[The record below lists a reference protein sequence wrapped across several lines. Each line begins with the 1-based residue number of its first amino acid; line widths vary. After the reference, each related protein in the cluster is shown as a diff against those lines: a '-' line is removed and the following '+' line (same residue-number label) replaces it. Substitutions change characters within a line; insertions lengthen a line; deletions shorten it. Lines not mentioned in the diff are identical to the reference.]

1 MKKFYSIQEIIELG
15 LSSLPSTHPALNR
28 RAKLESWLWKEIK
41 AKGGKNGVRKEYIL
55 PDYALAE
62 LVSKK
67 QDEYSKQL
75 EIKGENTDVA
85 NVVPT
90 VSPEL
95 LADWQR
101 DCGTARLAIVRHV
114 LDMAELLGKTKAVE
128 KFANDS
134 KNGLLTATLT
144 DTVRQANAKAGTKT
158 QNRGNAKVSRAT
170 LFNWLKLAEN
180 AGDNSLVAVLAPK
193 HRDVTMPVWGAT
205 LLKLW
210 GQPTKPSLSMVMR
223 ELVNVMG
230 GENVPTYAQA
240 SYFLRTHVGNVELER
255 GRMGARELK
264 NIQPFIRRDTSEL
277 FPTGVYTADGHT
289 FDAEVAHP
297 ISGRPF
303 RPEITAIIDVA
314 SRKLVG
320 FSIDLAE
327 SGLAVLDAI
336 RTAVCTNGVMA
347 LFYVDNGSGYKNAM
361 MSRDGSGLMDRLGST
376 LTHSLPYNSQA
387 KGIVERSHQSI
398 WIQAAKRLP
407 TYIGAD
413 MDKQARQAAFKK
425 TRKDLAMFGES
436 KLLLAWDDFMTLC
449 HDEMQRYNNR
459 PHHAHP
465 RRHNKLTGR
474 KEHLTP
480 QQVWDEKLA
489 MMVNLGKPLVQVH
502 EADMVDLF
510 RPYIER
516 KVLRGEIKMF
526 NHVYFSRE
534 LEQYHGETV
543 HVGYDIHDASQ
554 VWVRDVSGRLLAVAK
569 FEANTRAYFAQSVI
583 EQAHEKRALGQLK
596 RNDVKRNEILE
607 TMSPSRVLEHID
619 TMRLPQAQIDKAFA
633 TLNKTI
639 EAEAVEVI
647 SMPKPMMTNT
657 IDDVPDMKIMTET
670 DDERFERWLALDKRK
685 TAGETLDS
693 NDFDFWELYQDTK
706 IYRIKMAQYEKQLEQ
721 LEREEE
727 IAKRLSK

>member
-41 AKGGKNGVRKEYIL
+41 AKGGKNGVRKEYVL
-55 PDYALAE
+55 PDYAMAE
-62 LVSKK
+62 LISKK

-75 EIKGENTDVA
+75 EIKGDNTDVA

-128 KFANDS
+128 KFATDS
-134 KNGLLTATLT
+134 KNGQLTATFA
-144 DTVRQANAKAGTKT
+144 DTVRRANAKAGKD
-158 QNRGNAKVSRAT
+158 GNAKVSRAT

-230 GENVPTYAQA
+230 GENVPSYAQA

-277 FPTGVYTADGHT
+277 FPTDVYTADGHT

-387 KGIVERSHQSI
+387 KGVVERSHQSI

-407 TYIGAD
+407 TYIGVD
-413 MDKQARQAAFKK
+413 MDKEARQKVFKK
-425 TRKDLAMFGES
+425 TRKDIATFGES

-480 QQVWDEKLA
+480 QQVWDEKLT

-569 FEANTRAYFAQSVI
+569 FEANTRAYFAQPVI

-619 TMRLPQAQIDKAFA
+619 TMRLPQEQIDKAFA

-647 SMPKPMMTNT
+647 SMPKLMMTSIVN
-657 IDDVPDMKIMTET
+657 DVPDMKIMNET
-670 DDERFERWLALDKRK
+670 DDDRFERWLALDSRYK
-685 TAGETLDS
+685 AGETLDS
-693 NDFDFWELYQDTK
+693 NDFDFHELFALSKTW
-706 IYRIKMAQYEKQLEQ
+706 RIKMAQHEAHLEQ

>member
-1 MKKFYSIQEIIELG
+1 MKNQFGVGKLFELNLDDLPKSRRGIEL
-15 LSSLPSTHPALNR
+15 LVVRENWEYVEVPSR
-28 RAKLESWLWKEIK
+28 G
-41 AKGGKNGVRKEYIL
+41 KGGVRREYIL
-55 PDYALAE
+55 PDDLFTKAKAKLLKNMADSVE
-62 LVSKK
+62 LPATIEKK
-67 QDEYSKQL
+67 E
-75 EIKGENTDVA
+75 VA
-85 NVVPT
+85 IVEAVNPA
-90 VSPEL
+90 L

-101 DCGTARLAIVRHV
+101 NCGTARLAIVRHV
-114 LDMAELLGKTKAVE
+114 LDMADLLGKTKAVE
-128 KFANDS
+128 KFATDS
-134 KNGLLTATLT
+134 KNGQLTATLA
-144 DTVRQANAKAGTKT
+144 DTVRRANAKAGKD
-158 QNRGNAKVSRAT
+158 GNAKVSRAT
-170 LFNWLKLAEN
+170 LFNWLKLAEH

-264 NIQPFIRRDTSEL
+264 NIQPFIRRDASEL
-277 FPTGVYTADGHT
+277 FPTDVYTADGHT

-387 KGIVERSHQSI
+387 KGVVERSHQSI

-407 TYIGAD
+407 TYIGVD
-413 MDKQARQAAFKK
+413 MDKEAKQKVFKK
-425 TRKDLAMFGES
+425 TRKDIATFGES

-449 HDEMQRYNNR
+449 RDEVERYNNR

-480 QQVWDEKLA
+480 QQVWDEKLT

-619 TMRLPQAQIDKAFA
+619 TMRLPQEQIDKAFA

-647 SMPKPMMTNT
+647 SMPKPIMTNT

-670 DDERFERWLALDKRK
+670 DDERFERWLTLDKRK

-693 NDFDFWELYQDTK
+693 NDFDFHELFALSKTW
-706 IYRIKMAQYEKQLEQ
+706 RIKMAQHEAHLEQ

>member
-1 MKKFYSIQEIIELG
+1 MKNQFKMAEIVELNLSLLPKSRKAIEDFAKRNG
-15 LSSLPSTHPALNR
+15 WEYVEVPSR
-28 RAKLESWLWKEIK
+28 G
-41 AKGGKNGVRKEYIL
+41 KGGVRREYIL
-55 PDYALAE
+55 PDDLFTKAKAKLLKKMADSVE
-62 LVSKK
+62 LPATIEKK
-67 QDEYSKQL
+67 E
-75 EIKGENTDVA
+75 VA
-85 NVVPT
+85 IVEAVNPA
-90 VSPEL
+90 L

-114 LDMAELLGKTKAVE
+114 LDMADLLGKTKAVE

-134 KNGLLTATLT
+134 KNGQLTATLA
-144 DTVRQANAKAGTKT
+144 DTVRRANAKAGKD
-158 QNRGNAKVSRAT
+158 GNAKVSRAT

-230 GENVPTYAQA
+230 GENVPSYAQA

-264 NIQPFIRRDTSEL
+264 NIQPFIRRDASEL
-277 FPTGVYTADGHT
+277 FPTDVYTADGHT

-297 ISGRPF
+297 ISGKPF
-303 RPEITAIIDVA
+303 RPEITAIVDVA

-336 RTAVCTNGVMA
+336 RVAVVWHGVMA
-347 LFYVDNGSGYKNAM
+347 LFYVDHGSGYKNAM

-387 KGIVERSHQSI
+387 KGVVERSHQSI

-407 TYIGAD
+407 TYIGVD
-413 MDKQARQAAFKK
+413 MDKEARQKVFKK
-425 TRKDLAMFGES
+425 TRKDIATFGES

-449 HDEMQRYNNR
+449 RDEVERYNNR

-465 RRHNKLTGR
+465 RRFNKLTGR
-474 KEHLTP
+474 REHLTP

-526 NHVYFSRE
+526 NHVYFSRD

-569 FEANTRAYFAQSVI
+569 FEANTRAYFAQPVI

-596 RNDVKRNEILE
+596 RVKVRENEILE

-619 TMRLPQAQIDKAFA
+619 TMRLPQEQIDKAFA

-647 SMPKPMMTNT
+647 SMPKPMMTSAVN
-657 IDDVPDMKIMTET
+657 DVPDLKIMTET
-670 DDERFERWLALDKRK
+670 DDDRFERWLALDSRYK
-685 TAGETLDS
+685 AGESLDS
-693 NDFDFWELYQDTK
+693 NDFDFHELFALSKTW
-706 IYRIKMAQYEKQLEQ
+706 RIKMAQHEAHLEQ

>member
-1 MKKFYSIQEIIELG
+1 MKKYLTLQEILALNIPDFPNSRQALDYKAKKEDWEYIEVKGNVGKGGVSKAYRLPTEYIEVAKSIQIKQMADSVELPATIENKPVATVG
-15 LSSLPSTHPALNR
+15 AVNPA
-28 RAKLESWLWKEIK
+28 
-41 AKGGKNGVRKEYIL
+41 
-55 PDYALAE
+55 
-62 LVSKK
+62 
-67 QDEYSKQL
+67 
-75 EIKGENTDVA
+75 
-85 NVVPT
+85 
-90 VSPEL
+90 L

-134 KNGLLTATLT
+134 KDGLLTATLA
-144 DTVRQANAKAGTKT
+144 DTVRRANAKAGKD
-158 QNRGNAKVSRAT
+158 GNAKVSRAT
-170 LFNWLKLAEN
+170 LFNWLKLAEH

-230 GENVPTYAQA
+230 GENVPSYAQA

-277 FPTGVYTADGHT
+277 FPTDVYTADGHT

-387 KGIVERSHQSI
+387 KGVVERSHQSI

-407 TYIGAD
+407 TYIGVD
-413 MDKQARQAAFKK
+413 MDKEAKQKVFKK
-425 TRKDLAMFGES
+425 TRKDIATFGES

-480 QQVWDEKLA
+480 QQVWDEKLT

-569 FEANTRAYFAQSVI
+569 FEANTRAYFAQPVI
-583 EQAHEKRALGQLK
+583 EQAHEKRILGQLK

-633 TLNKTI
+633 TLQSTI
-639 EAEAVEVI
+639 EAQAIEVTAA
-647 SMPKPMMTNT
+647 STLPPRYPVPDNA
-657 IDDVPDMKIMTET
+657 IDDGTPDMKILDET
-670 DDERFERWLALDKRK
+670 DDERFERWLALDSRVQG
-685 TAGETLDS
+685 GEVLVGREY
-693 NDFDFWELYQDTK
+693 DFWELFAMSKTW
-706 IYRIKMAQYEKQLEQ
+706 RIKMAQRDKEQ
-721 LEREEE
+721 EIEEA

>member
-1 MKKFYSIQEIIELG
+1 MKNQFKMAEIVELNLSLLPKSRKAIEDFAKRNG
-15 LSSLPSTHPALNR
+15 WEYVEVPSR
-28 RAKLESWLWKEIK
+28 G
-41 AKGGKNGVRKEYIL
+41 KGGVRREYIL
-55 PDYALAE
+55 PDDLFEQAKAKLLKNMADSVE
-62 LVSKK
+62 LPATIEKK
-67 QDEYSKQL
+67 E
-75 EIKGENTDVA
+75 VA
-85 NVVPT
+85 IVEAVNPA
-90 VSPEL
+90 L

-114 LDMAELLGKTKAVE
+114 LDMADLLGKTKAVE

-134 KNGLLTATLT
+134 KNGQLTATLA
-144 DTVRQANAKAGTKT
+144 DTVRRANAKAGKD
-158 QNRGNAKVSRAT
+158 GNAKVSRAT

-277 FPTGVYTADGHT
+277 FPTDVYTADGHT

-336 RTAVCTNGVMA
+336 RVAVVWHGVMA
-347 LFYVDNGSGYKNAM
+347 LFYVDHGSGYKNAM

-387 KGIVERSHQSI
+387 KGVVERSHQSI

-413 MDKQARQAAFKK
+413 MDKEARQKVFKK
-425 TRKDLAMFGES
+425 TRKDIATFGES

-449 HDEMQRYNNR
+449 RDEVERYNNR

-474 KEHLTP
+474 REHLTP

-489 MMVNLGKPLVQVH
+489 MMINLGKPLVQVR

-526 NHVYFSRE
+526 NHVYFSRD

-569 FEANTRAYFAQSVI
+569 FEANTRAYFAQPVI
-583 EQAHEKRALGQLK
+583 EQAHEKRILGQLK
-596 RNDVKRNEILE
+596 RVKVRENEILE
-607 TMSPSRVLEHID
+607 TLSPSRVLEHID

-647 SMPKPMMTNT
+647 SMPKPMMTSAVN
-657 IDDVPDMKIMTET
+657 DVPDMKIMNET

-685 TAGETLDS
+685 MAGETLDS
-693 NDFDFWELYQDTK
+693 NDFDFHELFALSKTW
-706 IYRIKMAQYEKQLEQ
+706 RIKMAQHEAHLKQ

>member
-75 EIKGENTDVA
+75 EIKGDNTDVV
-85 NVVPT
+85 NIVPT

-114 LDMAELLGKTKAVE
+114 LDMADLLGKTKAVE
-128 KFANDS
+128 KFATDS
-134 KNGLLTATLT
+134 KNGQLTATLA
-144 DTVRQANAKAGTKT
+144 DTVRRANAKAGKD
-158 QNRGNAKVSRAT
+158 GNAKVSRAT

-230 GENVPTYAQA
+230 GENVPSYAQA
-240 SYFLRTHVGNVELER
+240 SYFLRTHMGNVELER

-277 FPTGVYTADGHT
+277 FPTDVYTADGHT

-387 KGIVERSHQSI
+387 KGVVERSHQSI

-407 TYIGAD
+407 TYIGVD
-413 MDKQARQAAFKK
+413 MDKEAKQKVFKK
-425 TRKDLAMFGES
+425 TRKDIATFGES

-489 MMVNLGKPLVQVH
+489 MMVNLGKPLVQVR

-526 NHVYFSRE
+526 NHVYFSRD

-569 FEANTRAYFAQSVI
+569 FEANTRAYFAQPVI
-583 EQAHEKRALGQLK
+583 EQAHEKRILGQLK

-647 SMPKPMMTNT
+647 SMPKPMMTSAVN
-657 IDDVPDMKIMTET
+657 DVPDMKIMNET
-670 DDERFERWLALDKRK
+670 DDDRFERWLALDSRYK
-685 TAGETLDS
+685 AGETLDS
-693 NDFDFWELYQDTK
+693 NDFDFHELFALSKTW
-706 IYRIKMAQYEKQLEQ
+706 RIKMAQHEAHLEQ

>member
-114 LDMAELLGKTKAVE
+114 LDMADLLGKTKAVE
-128 KFANDS
+128 KFATDS
-134 KNGLLTATLT
+134 KNGQLTATLA
-144 DTVRQANAKAGTKT
+144 DTVRRANAKAGKD
-158 QNRGNAKVSRAT
+158 GNAKVSRAT

-264 NIQPFIRRDTSEL
+264 NIQPFIRRDASDL
-277 FPTGVYTADGHT
+277 FPTDVYTADGHT

-387 KGIVERSHQSI
+387 KGVVERSHQSI

-407 TYIGAD
+407 TYIGVD
-413 MDKQARQAAFKK
+413 MDKEAKQKVFKK
-425 TRKDLAMFGES
+425 TRKDIATFGES

-489 MMVNLGKPLVQVH
+489 MMVNLGKPMVQVH

-526 NHVYFSRE
+526 NHVYFSRD

-569 FEANTRAYFAQSVI
+569 FEANTRAYFAQPVI

-619 TMRLPQAQIDKAFA
+619 TMRLPQEQIDKAFA

-647 SMPKPMMTNT
+647 SMPKPMMTSAVN
-657 IDDVPDMKIMTET
+657 DVPDMKIMNET
-670 DDERFERWLALDKRK
+670 DDERFERWLALDSRYK
-685 TAGETLDS
+685 AGETLDS
-693 NDFDFWELYQDTK
+693 NDFDFHELFALSKTW
-706 IYRIKMAQYEKQLEQ
+706 RIKMAQHEAHLEQ
-721 LEREEE
+721 LAREEE

>member
-1 MKKFYSIQEIIELG
+1 MKNQFGVGKLFELNLDDLPKSRRAIEL
-15 LSSLPSTHPALNR
+15 LVVRENWEYVEVPSR
-28 RAKLESWLWKEIK
+28 G
-41 AKGGKNGVRKEYIL
+41 KGGIRREYIL
-55 PDYALAE
+55 PDDLFTKAKAKLLKKMADSVE
-62 LVSKK
+62 LPATIEKK
-67 QDEYSKQL
+67 E
-75 EIKGENTDVA
+75 VA
-85 NVVPT
+85 IVEAVNPA
-90 VSPEL
+90 L

-114 LDMAELLGKTKAVE
+114 LDMADLLGKTKAVE
-128 KFANDS
+128 KFATDS
-134 KNGLLTATLT
+134 KNGQLTATLA
-144 DTVRQANAKAGTKT
+144 DTVRRANAKAGKD
-158 QNRGNAKVSRAT
+158 GNAKVSRAT
-170 LFNWLKLAEN
+170 LFNWLKLAEH

-277 FPTGVYTADGHT
+277 FPTDVYTADGHT

-407 TYIGAD
+407 TYIGVD
-413 MDKQARQAAFKK
+413 MDKEAKQKVFKK
-425 TRKDLAMFGES
+425 TRKDIATFGES

-480 QQVWDEKLA
+480 QQVWDEKLT

-526 NHVYFSRE
+526 NHVYFSRD

-569 FEANTRAYFAQSVI
+569 FEANTRAYFAQPVI
-583 EQAHEKRALGQLK
+583 EQAHEKRILGQLK
-596 RNDVKRNEILE
+596 RVKVRENEILE
-607 TMSPSRVLEHID
+607 TLSPSRVLEHID
-619 TMRLPQAQIDKAFA
+619 TMRLPQEQIDRAFA

-647 SMPKPMMTNT
+647 SMPKPMMTSAVN
-657 IDDVPDMKIMTET
+657 DVPDMKIMTET
-670 DDERFERWLALDKRK
+670 DDDRFERWLALDSRYK
-685 TAGETLDS
+685 AGETLDS
-693 NDFDFWELYQDTK
+693 NDFDFHELFALSKTW
-706 IYRIKMAQYEKQLEQ
+706 RIKMAQHEAHLEQ

>member
-75 EIKGENTDVA
+75 EIKGDNTDVA

-101 DCGTARLAIVRHV
+101 NCGTARLAIVRHV
-114 LDMAELLGKTKAVE
+114 LDMADLLGKTKAVE
-128 KFANDS
+128 KFATDS
-134 KNGLLTATLT
+134 KNGQLTATLA
-144 DTVRQANAKAGTKT
+144 DTVRRANAKAGKD
-158 QNRGNAKVSRAT
+158 GNAKVSRAT

-230 GENVPTYAQA
+230 GENVPSYAQA

-255 GRMGARELK
+255 GRMGTRELK

-277 FPTGVYTADGHT
+277 FPTDVYTADGHT

-387 KGIVERSHQSI
+387 KGVVERSHQSI

-407 TYIGAD
+407 TYIGVD
-413 MDKQARQAAFKK
+413 MDKEAKQKVFKK
-425 TRKDLAMFGES
+425 TRKDINTFGES

-449 HDEMQRYNNR
+449 HDEMERYNNR

-526 NHVYFSRE
+526 NHVYFSRD

-569 FEANTRAYFAQSVI
+569 FEANTRAYFAQPVI

-619 TMRLPQAQIDKAFA
+619 TMRLPQEQIDKAFA

-647 SMPKPMMTNT
+647 SMPKPMMTSAVN
-657 IDDVPDMKIMTET
+657 DVPDMKIMNET

-693 NDFDFWELYQDTK
+693 NDFDFHELFALSKTW
-706 IYRIKMAQYEKQLEQ
+706 RIKMAQHEAHLEQ

>member
-62 LVSKK
+62 LVSNK

-75 EIKGENTDVA
+75 EIKGDNINVA

-90 VSPEL
+90 ISPAL

-128 KFANDS
+128 KFATDS
-134 KNGLLTATLT
+134 KNGQLTATLA
-144 DTVRQANAKAGTKT
+144 DTVRRANAKAGKD
-158 QNRGNAKVSRAT
+158 GNAKVSRAT
-170 LFNWLKLAEN
+170 LFNWLKLAEH

-230 GENVPTYAQA
+230 GENVPSYAQA

-277 FPTGVYTADGHT
+277 FPTDVYTADGHT

-336 RTAVCTNGVMA
+336 RVAVVWNGVMA
-347 LFYVDNGSGYKNAM
+347 MFYVDHGSGYKNAM

-413 MDKQARQAAFKK
+413 MDKEARQKVFKK
-425 TRKDLAMFGES
+425 TRKDIATFGES

-449 HDEMQRYNNR
+449 RDEVERYNNR

-474 KEHLTP
+474 RDHLTP

-543 HVGYDIHDASQ
+543 HVGYDIHDPEQ

-569 FEANTRAYFAQSVI
+569 FEANTRAYFAQPVI
-583 EQAHEKRALGQLK
+583 EQAHEKRILGQLK
-596 RNDVKRNEILE
+596 RVKVRENEILE
-607 TMSPSRVLEHID
+607 TLSPSRVLEHID

-647 SMPKPMMTNT
+647 SIPKPKPIMTNT

-670 DDERFERWLALDKRK
+670 DDDRFERWMALDSRYK
-685 TAGETLDS
+685 AGETLDS
-693 NDFDFWELYQDTK
+693 NDFDFHELFALSKTW
-706 IYRIKMAQYEKQLEQ
+706 RIKMAQHEAHLEQ
-721 LEREEE
+721 LAREEE

>member
-134 KNGLLTATLT
+134 KNGQLTATLA
-144 DTVRQANAKAGTKT
+144 DTVRRANAKAGKDGKD
-158 QNRGNAKVSRAT
+158 GNAKVSRAT
-170 LFNWLKLAEN
+170 LFNWLKLAEH

-230 GENVPTYAQA
+230 GENVPSYAQA

-277 FPTGVYTADGHT
+277 FPTDVYTADGHT

-297 ISGRPF
+297 LSGRPF

-387 KGIVERSHQSI
+387 KGVVERSHQSI

-407 TYIGAD
+407 TYIGVD
-413 MDKQARQAAFKK
+413 MDKEARQKVFKK
-425 TRKDLAMFGES
+425 TRKDIATFGES

-526 NHVYFSRE
+526 NHVYFSRD

-569 FEANTRAYFAQSVI
+569 FEANTRAYFAQPVI
-583 EQAHEKRALGQLK
+583 EQAHEKRILGQLK
-596 RNDVKRNEILE
+596 RVKVRENEILE
-607 TMSPSRVLEHID
+607 TLSPSRVLEHID
-619 TMRLPQAQIDKAFA
+619 NQRLPQADIERAFA
-633 TLNKTI
+633 SLNKTI

-647 SMPKPMMTNT
+647 SMPKPMMTSAVN
-657 IDDVPDMKIMTET
+657 DVPDMKIMNET

-693 NDFDFWELYQDTK
+693 NDFDFHELFALSKTW
-706 IYRIKMAQYEKQLEQ
+706 RIKMAQHEAHLEQ
-721 LEREEE
+721 LEREEA

>member
-1 MKKFYSIQEIIELG
+1 MKNQFKMAEIVELNLSLLPKSRKAIEDFAKRNG
-15 LSSLPSTHPALNR
+15 WEYVEVPSR
-28 RAKLESWLWKEIK
+28 G
-41 AKGGKNGVRKEYIL
+41 KGGVRREYIL
-55 PDYALAE
+55 PDDLFEQAKAKLLKKMADSVE
-62 LVSKK
+62 LPATIEKK
-67 QDEYSKQL
+67 E
-75 EIKGENTDVA
+75 
-85 NVVPT
+85 VVT
-90 VSPEL
+90 VGAVNSAL

-114 LDMAELLGKTKAVE
+114 LDMADLLGKTKAVE
-128 KFANDS
+128 KFATDS
-134 KNGLLTATLT
+134 KNGQLTATLA
-144 DTVRQANAKAGTKT
+144 DTVRRANAKAGKD
-158 QNRGNAKVSRAT
+158 GNAKVSRAT

-230 GENVPTYAQA
+230 GENVPSYAQA

-277 FPTGVYTADGHT
+277 FPTDVYTADGHT

-336 RTAVCTNGVMA
+336 RVAVVWHGVMA
-347 LFYVDNGSGYKNAM
+347 VFYVDHGSGYKNAM

-387 KGIVERSHQSI
+387 KGVVERSHQSI

-407 TYIGAD
+407 TYIGVD
-413 MDKQARQAAFKK
+413 MDKEARQKVFKK
-425 TRKDLAMFGES
+425 TRKDIATFGES

-449 HDEMQRYNNR
+449 RDEVERYNNR

-465 RRHNKLTGR
+465 RRFNKLTGR
-474 KEHLTP
+474 REHLTP

-489 MMVNLGKPLVQVH
+489 MMVNLGKPVVQVR
-502 EADMVDLF
+502 EDDMVDLF

-526 NHVYFSRE
+526 NHVYFSRD

-543 HVGYDIHDASQ
+543 HVGYDIHDPEQ
-554 VWVRDVSGRLLAVAK
+554 VWVRDVTGRLLAVAK

-619 TMRLPQAQIDKAFA
+619 NQRLPQADIERAFA
-633 TLNKTI
+633 SLNKTI

-647 SMPKPMMTNT
+647 SMPKPIMTSAVN
-657 IDDVPDMKIMTET
+657 DVPDMKIMTET

-693 NDFDFWELYQDTK
+693 NDLDFWELYQDTK
-706 IYRIKMAQYEKQLEQ
+706 VYRIKMAQYEKQ

>member
-114 LDMAELLGKTKAVE
+114 LDMADLLGKTKAVE
-128 KFANDS
+128 KFATDS
-134 KNGLLTATLT
+134 KNGQLTATLA
-144 DTVRQANAKAGTKT
+144 DTVRRANAKAGKD
-158 QNRGNAKVSRAT
+158 GNAKVSRAT

-230 GENVPTYAQA
+230 GENVPSYAQA

-277 FPTGVYTADGHT
+277 FPTDVYTADGHT

-387 KGIVERSHQSI
+387 KGVVERSHQSI

-407 TYIGAD
+407 TYIGVD
-413 MDKQARQAAFKK
+413 MDKEAKQKVFKK
-425 TRKDLAMFGES
+425 TRKDIATFGES

-489 MMVNLGKPLVQVH
+489 MMVNLGKPMVQVH

-526 NHVYFSRE
+526 NHVYFSRD

-569 FEANTRAYFAQSVI
+569 FEANTRAYFAQPVI

-619 TMRLPQAQIDKAFA
+619 TMRLPQEQIDKAFA

-647 SMPKPMMTNT
+647 SMPKPMMTSAVN
-657 IDDVPDMKIMTET
+657 DVPDMKIMNET
-670 DDERFERWLALDKRK
+670 DDERFERWLALDSRYK
-685 TAGETLDS
+685 AGETLDS
-693 NDFDFWELYQDTK
+693 NDFDFHELFALSKTW
-706 IYRIKMAQYEKQLEQ
+706 RIKMAQHEAHLEQ
-721 LEREEE
+721 LAREEE

>member
-114 LDMAELLGKTKAVE
+114 LDMADLLGKTKAVE
-128 KFANDS
+128 KFAADS
-134 KNGLLTATLT
+134 KNGQLTATLA
-144 DTVRQANAKAGTKT
+144 DTVRRANAKAGKD
-158 QNRGNAKVSRAT
+158 GNAKVSRAT

-230 GENVPTYAQA
+230 GENVPSYAQA

-277 FPTGVYTADGHT
+277 FPTDVYTADGHT

-336 RTAVCTNGVMA
+336 RVAVVWHGVMA

-387 KGIVERSHQSI
+387 KGVVERSHQSI

-407 TYIGAD
+407 TYIGVD
-413 MDKQARQAAFKK
+413 MDKEARQKVFKK
-425 TRKDLAMFGES
+425 TRKDIATFGES

-449 HDEMQRYNNR
+449 RDEVERYNNR

-474 KEHLTP
+474 REHLTP

-489 MMVNLGKPLVQVH
+489 MMANMGKPVVQVR

-569 FEANTRAYFAQSVI
+569 FEANTRAYFAQPVI

-596 RNDVKRNEILE
+596 RVKVRENEILE
-607 TMSPSRVLEHID
+607 TLSPSRVLEHID

-633 TLNKTI
+633 TLQSTI
-639 EAEAVEVI
+639 EAQAIEVTAA
-647 SMPKPMMTNT
+647 STLPPRYPVPDNA
-657 IDDVPDMKIMTET
+657 IDDGTPDMKILDET
-670 DDERFERWLALDKRK
+670 DDERFERWLALDSRVQG
-685 TAGETLDS
+685 GEVLVGREY
-693 NDFDFWELYQDTK
+693 DFWELFAMSKTW
-706 IYRIKMAQYEKQLEQ
+706 RIKMAQHDKEQ
-721 LEREEE
+721 EIEEE
-727 IAKRLSK
+727 IAKLLSK

>member
-1 MKKFYSIQEIIELG
+1 MKNQFKMAEIVELNLSLLPKSRKAIEDFAKRNG
-15 LSSLPSTHPALNR
+15 WEYVEVPSR
-28 RAKLESWLWKEIK
+28 G
-41 AKGGKNGVRKEYIL
+41 KGGVRREYIL
-55 PDYALAE
+55 PDDLFEQAKAKLLKNMADSVE
-62 LVSKK
+62 LPATIEKK
-67 QDEYSKQL
+67 E
-75 EIKGENTDVA
+75 
-85 NVVPT
+85 VVT
-90 VSPEL
+90 VGAVNPAL

-114 LDMAELLGKTKAVE
+114 LDMADLLGKTKAVE
-128 KFANDS
+128 KFATDS
-134 KNGLLTATLT
+134 KNGQLTATLA
-144 DTVRQANAKAGTKT
+144 DTVRRANAKAGKD
-158 QNRGNAKVSRAT
+158 GNAKVSRAT

-277 FPTGVYTADGHT
+277 FPTDVYTADGHT

-336 RTAVCTNGVMA
+336 RVAVVWHGVMA
-347 LFYVDNGSGYKNAM
+347 VFYVDHGSGYKNAM

-387 KGIVERSHQSI
+387 KGVVERSHQSI

-407 TYIGAD
+407 TYIGVD
-413 MDKQARQAAFKK
+413 MDKEARQKVFKK
-425 TRKDLAMFGES
+425 TRKDIATFGES

-480 QQVWDEKLA
+480 QQVWDEKLT
-489 MMVNLGKPLVQVH
+489 MMVNLGKPLVQVR
-502 EADMVDLF
+502 EDDMVDLF

-569 FEANTRAYFAQSVI
+569 FEANTRAYFAQPVI
-583 EQAHEKRALGQLK
+583 EQAHEKRILGQLK

-619 TMRLPQAQIDKAFA
+619 TMRLPQEQIDKAFA

-647 SMPKPMMTNT
+647 SMPKPMMTSAVN
-657 IDDVPDMKIMTET
+657 DVPDMKIMTET
-670 DDERFERWLALDKRK
+670 DDDRFERWLALDKRK

-693 NDFDFWELYQDTK
+693 NDFDFHELFALSKTW
-706 IYRIKMAQYEKQLEQ
+706 RIKMAQYESHLEQ

>member
-1 MKKFYSIQEIIELG
+1 MKNQFKMAEIVELNLFLLPKSRKAIEDFAKRNG
-15 LSSLPSTHPALNR
+15 WEYVEVPSR
-28 RAKLESWLWKEIK
+28 G
-41 AKGGKNGVRKEYIL
+41 KGGVRREYIL
-55 PDYALAE
+55 PDDLFEQAKAKLLKNMADSVE
-62 LVSKK
+62 LPATIEKK
-67 QDEYSKQL
+67 E
-75 EIKGENTDVA
+75 
-85 NVVPT
+85 VVT
-90 VSPEL
+90 VGAVNPAL

-134 KNGLLTATLT
+134 KNGQLTATLT

-277 FPTGVYTADGHT
+277 FPTDMYTADGHT

-387 KGIVERSHQSI
+387 KGVVERSHQSI

-407 TYIGAD
+407 TYIGVD
-413 MDKQARQAAFKK
+413 MDKEAKQKVFKK
-425 TRKDLAMFGES
+425 TRKDIATFGES

-459 PHHAHP
+459 PHNAHP

-526 NHVYFSRE
+526 NHVYFSRD

-554 VWVRDVSGRLLAVAK
+554 VWVRDVAGRLLAVAK
-569 FEANTRAYFAQSVI
+569 FEANTRAYFAQPVI

-619 TMRLPQAQIDKAFA
+619 TMRLPQEQIDKAFA

-647 SMPKPMMTNT
+647 SMPKPMMTSAVN
-657 IDDVPDMKIMTET
+657 DVPDMKIMTET
-670 DDERFERWLALDKRK
+670 DDDRFERWLALDSRYK
-685 TAGETLDS
+685 AGETLDS
-693 NDFDFWELYQDTK
+693 NDFDFHELFALSKTW
-706 IYRIKMAQYEKQLEQ
+706 RIKMAQHEAHLEQ
-721 LEREEE
+721 LEREEA

>member
-15 LSSLPSTHPALNR
+15 LSSLPATHPALNR

-75 EIKGENTDVA
+75 EIKGDNTDVV
-85 NVVPT
+85 NIVPT

-128 KFANDS
+128 KFATDS
-134 KNGLLTATLT
+134 KNGQLTATLA
-144 DTVRQANAKAGTKT
+144 DTVRRANAKAGKD
-158 QNRGNAKVSRAT
+158 GNAKVSRAT

-264 NIQPFIRRDTSEL
+264 NIQPFIRRDASEL
-277 FPTGVYTADGHT
+277 FPTDVYTADGHT

-387 KGIVERSHQSI
+387 KGVVERSHQSI

-407 TYIGAD
+407 TYIGVD
-413 MDKQARQAAFKK
+413 MDKEAKQKVFKK
-425 TRKDLAMFGES
+425 TRKDIATFGES

-526 NHVYFSRE
+526 NHVYFSRD

-569 FEANTRAYFAQSVI
+569 FEANTRAYFAQPVI

-619 TMRLPQAQIDKAFA
+619 TMRLPQEQIDKAFA

-647 SMPKPMMTNT
+647 SMPKPMMTSAVN
-657 IDDVPDMKIMTET
+657 DVPDMKIMNET

-693 NDFDFWELYQDTK
+693 NDFDFHELFALSKTW
-706 IYRIKMAQYEKQLEQ
+706 RIKMAQHEAHLEQ

>member
-15 LSSLPSTHPALNR
+15 LSSLPCTHPALNR

-75 EIKGENTDVA
+75 EIKGDNTDVA

-114 LDMAELLGKTKAVE
+114 LDMAELLGKTKAIE

-144 DTVRQANAKAGTKT
+144 DTVRQANAKAG
-158 QNRGNAKVSRAT
+158 QNGNAKVSRAT

-230 GENVPTYAQA
+230 GENVPSYAQA

-277 FPTGVYTADGHT
+277 FPTDVYTADGHT

-387 KGIVERSHQSI
+387 KGVVERSHQSI

-407 TYIGAD
+407 TYIGVD
-413 MDKQARQAAFKK
+413 MDKEAKQKVFKK
-425 TRKDLAMFGES
+425 TRKDIATFGES

-489 MMVNLGKPLVQVH
+489 MMVNLGKPMVQVH

-526 NHVYFSRE
+526 NHVYFSRD

-569 FEANTRAYFAQSVI
+569 FEANTRAYFAQPVI

-619 TMRLPQAQIDKAFA
+619 TMRLPQEQIDKAFA

-639 EAEAVEVI
+639 EAEALEVI
-647 SMPKPMMTNT
+647 SMPMPKPMMTSAVN
-657 IDDVPDMKIMTET
+657 DVPDMKIMTET
-670 DDERFERWLALDKRK
+670 DDDRFERWLALDSRYK
-685 TAGETLDS
+685 AGETLDS
-693 NDFDFWELYQDTK
+693 NDFDFHELFALSKTW
-706 IYRIKMAQYEKQLEQ
+706 RIKMAQHEAHLEQ

>member
-55 PDYALAE
+55 PDYAMAE
-62 LVSKK
+62 LISKK

-75 EIKGENTDVA
+75 EIKGDNTDVA

-114 LDMAELLGKTKAVE
+114 LDMADLLGKTKAVE

-134 KNGLLTATLT
+134 KNGQLTATLA
-144 DTVRQANAKAGTKT
+144 DTVRRANAKAGKD
-158 QNRGNAKVSRAT
+158 GNAKVSRAT

-277 FPTGVYTADGHT
+277 FPTDVYTADGHT

-407 TYIGAD
+407 TYIGVD
-413 MDKQARQAAFKK
+413 MDKEAKQKVFKK
-425 TRKDLAMFGES
+425 TRKDIATFGES

-569 FEANTRAYFAQSVI
+569 FEANTRAYFAQPVI
-583 EQAHEKRALGQLK
+583 EQAHEKRILGQLK

-619 TMRLPQAQIDKAFA
+619 TMRLPQEQIDKAFA

-647 SMPKPMMTNT
+647 SMPKPMMTSAVN
-657 IDDVPDMKIMTET
+657 DVPDMKIMNET
-670 DDERFERWLALDKRK
+670 DDDRFERWLALDSRYK
-685 TAGETLDS
+685 AGETLDS
-693 NDFDFWELYQDTK
+693 NDFDFHELFALSKTW
-706 IYRIKMAQYEKQLEQ
+706 RIKMAQHEAHLEQ

>member
-1 MKKFYSIQEIIELG
+1 MKNQFGVGKLFELNLDDLPKSRRAIEL
-15 LSSLPSTHPALNR
+15 LVVRENWEYVEVPSR
-28 RAKLESWLWKEIK
+28 G
-41 AKGGKNGVRKEYIL
+41 KGGVRREYIL
-55 PDYALAE
+55 PDDLFTKAKAKLLKKMADSVE
-62 LVSKK
+62 LPATIEKR
-67 QDEYSKQL
+67 E
-75 EIKGENTDVA
+75 
-85 NVVPT
+85 VVT
-90 VSPEL
+90 VGAVNPAL

-128 KFANDS
+128 KFATDS
-134 KNGLLTATLT
+134 KNGQLTATLA
-144 DTVRQANAKAGTKT
+144 DTVRRANAKAGKD
-158 QNRGNAKVSRAT
+158 GNAKVSRAT

-230 GENVPTYAQA
+230 GENVPSYAQA

-277 FPTGVYTADGHT
+277 FPTDVYTADGHT

-387 KGIVERSHQSI
+387 KGVVERSHQSI

-407 TYIGAD
+407 TYIGVD
-413 MDKQARQAAFKK
+413 MDKEAKQKVFKK
-425 TRKDLAMFGES
+425 TRKDIATFGES
-436 KLLLAWDDFMTLC
+436 KLLLAWDDFMTLW

-465 RRHNKLTGR
+465 RRHNKLTG
-474 KEHLTP
+474 
-480 QQVWDEKLA
+480 
-489 MMVNLGKPLVQVH
+489 
-502 EADMVDLF
+502 
-510 RPYIER
+510 
-516 KVLRGEIKMF
+516 
-526 NHVYFSRE
+526 
-534 LEQYHGETV
+534 
-543 HVGYDIHDASQ
+543 
-554 VWVRDVSGRLLAVAK
+554 
-569 FEANTRAYFAQSVI
+569 
-583 EQAHEKRALGQLK
+583 
-596 RNDVKRNEILE
+596 
-607 TMSPSRVLEHID
+607 
-619 TMRLPQAQIDKAFA
+619 
-633 TLNKTI
+633 
-639 EAEAVEVI
+639 
-647 SMPKPMMTNT
+647 
-657 IDDVPDMKIMTET
+657 
-670 DDERFERWLALDKRK
+670 
-685 TAGETLDS
+685 
-693 NDFDFWELYQDTK
+693 
-706 IYRIKMAQYEKQLEQ
+706 
-721 LEREEE
+721 
-727 IAKRLSK
+727 

>member
-15 LSSLPSTHPALNR
+15 LSSLPATHPALNR

-75 EIKGENTDVA
+75 EIKGDNTDVV
-85 NVVPT
+85 NIVPT

-134 KNGLLTATLT
+134 KDGLLTATLT
-144 DTVRQANAKAGTKT
+144 DTVRQANAKAG
-158 QNRGNAKVSRAT
+158 QNGNAKVSRAT

-277 FPTGVYTADGHT
+277 FPTDVYTADGHT

-387 KGIVERSHQSI
+387 KGVVERSHQSI

-407 TYIGAD
+407 TYIGVD
-413 MDKQARQAAFKK
+413 MDKEAKQKVFKK
-425 TRKDLAMFGES
+425 TRKDIATFGES

-526 NHVYFSRE
+526 NHVYFSRD

-569 FEANTRAYFAQSVI
+569 FEANTRAYFAQPVI

-619 TMRLPQAQIDKAFA
+619 NQRLPQADIERAFA
-633 TLNKTI
+633 SLNKTI

-647 SMPKPMMTNT
+647 SMPKPMMTSAIN
-657 IDDVPDMKIMTET
+657 DVPDMKIMNET

-693 NDFDFWELYQDTK
+693 NDFDFHELFALSKTW
-706 IYRIKMAQYEKQLEQ
+706 RIKMAQHEAHLEQ
-721 LEREEE
+721 LEREEA

>member
-407 TYIGAD
+407 TYIGVD
-413 MDKQARQAAFKK
+413 MDKEARQKVFKK
-425 TRKDLAMFGES
+425 TRKDIATFGES

-449 HDEMQRYNNR
+449 RDEVERYNNR

-465 RRHNKLTGR
+465 RRFNKLTGR
-474 KEHLTP
+474 REHLTP

-569 FEANTRAYFAQSVI
+569 FEANTRAYFAQPVI

-596 RNDVKRNEILE
+596 RVKVRENEILE
-607 TMSPSRVLEHID
+607 TLSPSRVLEHID
-619 TMRLPQAQIDKAFA
+619 TMRLPQEQIDKAFA

-647 SMPKPMMTNT
+647 SMPKPMMTSAVN
-657 IDDVPDMKIMTET
+657 DVPDMKIMNET

-693 NDFDFWELYQDTK
+693 NDFDFHELFALSKTW
-706 IYRIKMAQYEKQLEQ
+706 RIKMAQYEAHLEQ

>member
-1 MKKFYSIQEIIELG
+1 MKNQFTMSQILDLG
-15 LSSLPSTHPALNR
+15 LNGFPKTR
-28 RAKLESWLWKEIK
+28 RGGDKVAKLNNWEFTLAEQERGRPTK
-41 AKGGKNGVRKEYIL
+41 VYIL
-55 PDYALAE
+55 PDDLFEQAKAKLLKNMADSVE
-62 LVSKK
+62 LPATIEKK
-67 QDEYSKQL
+67 E
-75 EIKGENTDVA
+75 VA
-85 NVVPT
+85 IVGAVNPT
-90 VSPEL
+90 L

-114 LDMAELLGKTKAVE
+114 LDMADLLGKTKAVE
-128 KFANDS
+128 KFTTDS
-134 KNGLLTATLT
+134 KNGQLTATLA
-144 DTVRQANAKAGTKT
+144 DTVRRANAKAGKD
-158 QNRGNAKVSRAT
+158 GNAKVSRAT

-230 GENVPTYAQA
+230 GENVPSYAQA

-277 FPTGVYTADGHT
+277 FPTHVYTADGHT

-407 TYIGAD
+407 TYIGVD
-413 MDKQARQAAFKK
+413 MDKEARQKAFKK
-425 TRKDLAMFGES
+425 TRKDIATFGES

-449 HDEMQRYNNR
+449 RDEVERYNNR

-489 MMVNLGKPLVQVH
+489 MMVNLGKPLVKVH

-619 TMRLPQAQIDKAFA
+619 NQRLPQADIERAFA
-633 TLNKTI
+633 SLNKTI

-647 SMPKPMMTNT
+647 SMPKPMMTSAVN
-657 IDDVPDMKIMTET
+657 DVPDMKIMNET

-693 NDFDFWELYQDTK
+693 NDFDFHELFALSKTW
-706 IYRIKMAQYEKQLEQ
+706 RIKMAQHEAHLEQ
-721 LEREEE
+721 LAREEE

>member
-1 MKKFYSIQEIIELG
+1 MKNQFKMAEIVELNLSLLPKSRKAIEDFAKRNG
-15 LSSLPSTHPALNR
+15 WEYVEVPSR
-28 RAKLESWLWKEIK
+28 V
-41 AKGGKNGVRKEYIL
+41 KGGVRREYIL
-55 PDYALAE
+55 PDDLFEQAKAKLLKNMADNVE
-62 LVSKK
+62 LPATIEKK
-67 QDEYSKQL
+67 E
-75 EIKGENTDVA
+75 
-85 NVVPT
+85 VVT
-90 VSPEL
+90 VGAVNPAL

-114 LDMAELLGKTKAVE
+114 LDMADLLGKTKAVE
-128 KFANDS
+128 KFATDS
-134 KNGLLTATLT
+134 KNGQLTATLA
-144 DTVRQANAKAGTKT
+144 DTVRRANAKAGKD
-158 QNRGNAKVSRAT
+158 GNAKVSRAT

-230 GENVPTYAQA
+230 GENVPSYAQA

-277 FPTGVYTADGHT
+277 FPTDVYTADGHT

-387 KGIVERSHQSI
+387 KGIVERSHKSI
-398 WIQAAKRLP
+398 WIEAAKKLP

-413 MDKQARQAAFKK
+413 MDKEARQKVFKK
-425 TRKDLAMFGES
+425 TRKDIATFGES

-449 HDEMQRYNNR
+449 RDEVERYNNR

-526 NHVYFSRE
+526 NHVYFSRD

-569 FEANTRAYFAQSVI
+569 FEANTRAYFAQPVI

-619 TMRLPQAQIDKAFA
+619 TMRLPQEQIDKAFA

-647 SMPKPMMTNT
+647 SMPKPMMTSSVN
-657 IDDVPDMKIMTET
+657 DVPDMKIMTET
-670 DDERFERWLALDKRK
+670 DDDRFERWLALDKRK

-693 NDFDFWELYQDTK
+693 NDFDFHELFALSKTW
-706 IYRIKMAQYEKQLEQ
+706 RIKMAQHEAHLE
-721 LEREEE
+721 LLAREEE

>member
-62 LVSKK
+62 LVSNK

-75 EIKGENTDVA
+75 EIKGDNINVA
-85 NVVPT
+85 NIVPT
-90 VSPEL
+90 ISPAL

-114 LDMAELLGKTKAVE
+114 LDMADLLGKTKAVE
-128 KFANDS
+128 KFATDS
-134 KNGLLTATLT
+134 KNGQLTATLT

-230 GENVPTYAQA
+230 GENVPSYAQA

-277 FPTGVYTADGHT
+277 FPTDVYTADGHT

-407 TYIGAD
+407 TYIGVD
-413 MDKQARQAAFKK
+413 MDKEARQKVFKK
-425 TRKDLAMFGES
+425 TRKDIATFGES

-480 QQVWDEKLA
+480 QQVWDEKLT

-526 NHVYFSRE
+526 NHVYFSRD

-554 VWVRDVSGRLLAVAK
+554 VWVRDVAGRLLAVAK
-569 FEANTRAYFAQSVI
+569 FEANTRAYFAQPVI

-619 TMRLPQAQIDKAFA
+619 TMRLPQEQIDKAFA

-647 SMPKPMMTNT
+647 SMPKPMMTSAVN
-657 IDDVPDMKIMTET
+657 DVPDMKIMTET
-670 DDERFERWLALDKRK
+670 DDDRFERWLALDSRYK
-685 TAGETLDS
+685 AGETLDS
-693 NDFDFWELYQDTK
+693 NDFDFHELFALSKTW
-706 IYRIKMAQYEKQLEQ
+706 RIKMAQHEAHLEQ

>member
-1 MKKFYSIQEIIELG
+1 MKNQFKMAEIVELNLSLLPKSRKAIEDFAKRNG
-15 LSSLPSTHPALNR
+15 WEYVEVPSR
-28 RAKLESWLWKEIK
+28 G
-41 AKGGKNGVRKEYIL
+41 KGGVRREYIL
-55 PDYALAE
+55 PDDLFEQAKAKLLKNMADSVE
-62 LVSKK
+62 LPATIEKK
-67 QDEYSKQL
+67 E
-75 EIKGENTDVA
+75 VA
-85 NVVPT
+85 TVEAVNPT
-90 VSPEL
+90 L

-114 LDMAELLGKTKAVE
+114 LDMADLLGKTKAVE
-128 KFANDS
+128 KFATDS
-134 KNGLLTATLT
+134 KNGQLTATLA
-144 DTVRQANAKAGTKT
+144 DTVRRANAKAGKD
-158 QNRGNAKVSRAT
+158 GNAKVSRAT
-170 LFNWLKLAEN
+170 LFNWLKLAEH

-277 FPTGVYTADGHT
+277 FPTDVYTADGHT

-387 KGIVERSHQSI
+387 KGVVERSHQSI

-407 TYIGAD
+407 TYIGVD
-413 MDKQARQAAFKK
+413 MDKEAKQKVFKK
-425 TRKDLAMFGES
+425 TRKDIATFGES

-569 FEANTRAYFAQSVI
+569 FEANTRAYFAQPVI

-619 TMRLPQAQIDKAFA
+619 TMRLPQEQIDKAFA

-647 SMPKPMMTNT
+647 SMPKPIMTSAVN
-657 IDDVPDMKIMTET
+657 DVPDMKIMNET
-670 DDERFERWLALDKRK
+670 DDDRFERWLALDSRYK
-685 TAGETLDS
+685 AGETLDS
-693 NDFDFWELYQDTK
+693 NDFDFHELFALSKTW
-706 IYRIKMAQYEKQLEQ
+706 RIKMAQHEAHLEQ

>member
-75 EIKGENTDVA
+75 EIKGDNTDVA

-134 KNGLLTATLT
+134 KNGLLTTTLT
-144 DTVRQANAKAGTKT
+144 DTVRQANAKAG
-158 QNRGNAKVSRAT
+158 QNGNAKVSRAT

-230 GENVPTYAQA
+230 GENVPSYAQA

-277 FPTGVYTADGHT
+277 FPTDVYTADGHT

-387 KGIVERSHQSI
+387 KGVVERSHQSI

-407 TYIGAD
+407 TYIGVD
-413 MDKQARQAAFKK
+413 MDKEARQKVFKK
-425 TRKDLAMFGES
+425 TRKDIATFGES

-489 MMVNLGKPLVQVH
+489 MMVNLGKPMVQVH

-526 NHVYFSRE
+526 NHVYFSRD

-554 VWVRDVSGRLLAVAK
+554 VWVRDVAGRLLAVAK
-569 FEANTRAYFAQSVI
+569 FEANTRAYFAQPVI

-619 TMRLPQAQIDKAFA
+619 TMRLPQEQIDKAFA

-647 SMPKPMMTNT
+647 SMPKPVMTSAVN
-657 IDDVPDMKIMTET
+657 DVPDMKIMTET
-670 DDERFERWLALDKRK
+670 DDDRFERWLALDSRYK
-685 TAGETLDS
+685 AGETLNS
-693 NDFDFWELYQDTK
+693 NDFDFHELFALSKTW
-706 IYRIKMAQYEKQLEQ
+706 RIKMAQHEAHLEQ

>member
-62 LVSKK
+62 LVSNK

-75 EIKGENTDVA
+75 EIKGDNINLA
-85 NVVPT
+85 NIVPT
-90 VSPEL
+90 ISPAL

-144 DTVRQANAKAGTKT
+144 DTVRQANAKAG
-158 QNRGNAKVSRAT
+158 QNGNAKVSRAT

-230 GENVPTYAQA
+230 GENVPSYAQA

-277 FPTGVYTADGHT
+277 FPTDVYTADGHT

-387 KGIVERSHQSI
+387 KGVVERSHQSI

-407 TYIGAD
+407 TYIGVD
-413 MDKQARQAAFKK
+413 MDKEARQKVFKK
-425 TRKDLAMFGES
+425 TRKDIATFGES

-465 RRHNKLTGR
+465 RRFNKLTGR
-474 KEHLTP
+474 RDHLTP
-480 QQVWDEKLA
+480 QEVWNEKVT
-489 MMVNLGKPLVQVH
+489 MMENLGKPLVHVH
-502 EADMVDLF
+502 ETDMVDLF

-526 NHVYFSRE
+526 NHVYFSRD

-569 FEANTRAYFAQSVI
+569 FEANTRAYFAQPVI
-583 EQAHEKRALGQLK
+583 EQAHEKRAKGQLK

-633 TLNKTI
+633 TLQSTI
-639 EAEAVEVI
+639 EAQAIEVTAA
-647 SMPKPMMTNT
+647 STLPPRYPVPDNA
-657 IDDVPDMKIMTET
+657 IDDGTPDMKILDET
-670 DDERFERWLALDKRK
+670 DDERFERWLALDSRVQG
-685 TAGETLDS
+685 GEVLVGREY
-693 NDFDFWELYQDTK
+693 DFWELFAMSKTW
-706 IYRIKMAQYEKQLEQ
+706 RIKMAQRDKEQ
-721 LEREEE
+721 EIEEE

>member
-1 MKKFYSIQEIIELG
+1 MKNQFKMAEIVELNLSLLPKSRKAIEDFAKRNG
-15 LSSLPSTHPALNR
+15 WEYVEVPSR
-28 RAKLESWLWKEIK
+28 G
-41 AKGGKNGVRKEYIL
+41 KGGVRREYIL
-55 PDYALAE
+55 PDDLFEQAKAKLLKNMADNVE
-62 LVSKK
+62 LPATIEKK
-67 QDEYSKQL
+67 E
-75 EIKGENTDVA
+75 VA
-85 NVVPT
+85 TVEAVNPT
-90 VSPEL
+90 L

-114 LDMAELLGKTKAVE
+114 LDMADLLGKTKAVE
-128 KFANDS
+128 KFATDS
-134 KNGLLTATLT
+134 KNGQLTATLA
-144 DTVRQANAKAGTKT
+144 DTVRRANAKAGKD
-158 QNRGNAKVSRAT
+158 GNAKVSRAT

-277 FPTGVYTADGHT
+277 FPTDVYTADGHT

-336 RTAVCTNGVMA
+336 RVAVVWHGVMA

-387 KGIVERSHQSI
+387 KGIVERSHKSI

-407 TYIGAD
+407 TYIGVD
-413 MDKQARQAAFKK
+413 MDKEARQKVFKK
-425 TRKDLAMFGES
+425 TRKDIATFGES

-449 HDEMQRYNNR
+449 RDEVERYNNR

-480 QQVWDEKLA
+480 QQVWDEKLT

-526 NHVYFSRE
+526 NHVYFSRD

-554 VWVRDVSGRLLAVAK
+554 VWVRDVTGRLLAVAK

-619 TMRLPQAQIDKAFA
+619 TMRLPQEQIDKAFA

-647 SMPKPMMTNT
+647 SMPKPMMTSAVN
-657 IDDVPDMKIMTET
+657 DVPDMKIMTET

-693 NDFDFWELYQDTK
+693 NDFDFHELFALSKTW
-706 IYRIKMAQYEKQLEQ
+706 RIKMAQHEAHLEQ

>member
-1 MKKFYSIQEIIELG
+1 MKNQFTMSQILDLG
-15 LSSLPSTHPALNR
+15 LSGFPKTR
-28 RAKLESWLWKEIK
+28 RGGDKVAKLNNWEFTLAEQERGRPTK
-41 AKGGKNGVRKEYIL
+41 VYIL
-55 PDYALAE
+55 PDDLFTKAKAKLLKKMADSVE
-62 LVSKK
+62 LPATIEKK
-67 QDEYSKQL
+67 E
-75 EIKGENTDVA
+75 VA
-85 NVVPT
+85 IVEAVNPA
-90 VSPEL
+90 L

-114 LDMAELLGKTKAVE
+114 LDMADLLGKTKAVE
-128 KFANDS
+128 KFATDS
-134 KNGLLTATLT
+134 KNGQLTATLA
-144 DTVRQANAKAGTKT
+144 DTVRRANAKAGKD
-158 QNRGNAKVSRAT
+158 GNAKVSRAT

-230 GENVPTYAQA
+230 GENVPSYAQA

-255 GRMGARELK
+255 GRMGTRELK

-277 FPTGVYTADGHT
+277 FPTDVYTADGHT

-297 ISGRPF
+297 ISGKPF
-303 RPEITAIIDVA
+303 RPEITAIVDVA

-387 KGIVERSHQSI
+387 KGVVERSHQSI

-407 TYIGAD
+407 TYIGVD
-413 MDKQARQAAFKK
+413 MDKEARQKVFKK
-425 TRKDLAMFGES
+425 TRKDIATFGES

-449 HDEMQRYNNR
+449 RDEVERYNNR

-474 KEHLTP
+474 REHLTP

-489 MMVNLGKPLVQVH
+489 MMINLGKPLVQVR
-502 EADMVDLF
+502 EDDMVDLF

-619 TMRLPQAQIDKAFA
+619 TMRLPQEQIDKAFA

-647 SMPKPMMTNT
+647 SMPKPMMTSSVN
-657 IDDVPDMKIMTET
+657 DVPDMKIMTET
-670 DDERFERWLALDKRK
+670 DDDRFERWLALDSRYK
-685 TAGETLDS
+685 AGETLDS
-693 NDFDFWELYQDTK
+693 NDFDFHELFALSKTW
-706 IYRIKMAQYEKQLEQ
+706 RIKMAQHEAHLEQ

>member
-62 LVSKK
+62 LVSNK

-75 EIKGENTDVA
+75 EIKGDNINVA
-85 NVVPT
+85 NIVPT
-90 VSPEL
+90 ISPAL

-128 KFANDS
+128 KFATDS
-134 KNGLLTATLT
+134 KNGQLTATLT
-144 DTVRQANAKAGTKT
+144 DTVRQANAKAGKD
-158 QNRGNAKVSRAT
+158 GNAKVSRAT

-277 FPTGVYTADGHT
+277 FPTDVYTADGHT

-387 KGIVERSHQSI
+387 KGVVERSHQSI

-407 TYIGAD
+407 TYIGVD
-413 MDKQARQAAFKK
+413 MDKEAKQKVFKK
-425 TRKDLAMFGES
+425 TRKDIATFGES

-526 NHVYFSRE
+526 NHVYFSRD

-569 FEANTRAYFAQSVI
+569 FEANTRAYFAQPVI
-583 EQAHEKRALGQLK
+583 EQAHEKRILGQLK
-596 RNDVKRNEILE
+596 RVKVRENEILE
-607 TMSPSRVLEHID
+607 TLSPSRVLEHID
-619 TMRLPQAQIDKAFA
+619 TMRLPQEQIDKAFA

-647 SMPKPMMTNT
+647 SIPKPKPIMTSAVN
-657 IDDVPDMKIMTET
+657 DVPDMKIMTET
-670 DDERFERWLALDKRK
+670 DDERFERWLALDSRYK
-685 TAGETLDS
+685 AGETLDS
-693 NDFDFWELYQDTK
+693 NDFDFHELFALSKTW
-706 IYRIKMAQYEKQLEQ
+706 RIKMAQHEAHLEQ
-721 LEREEE
+721 LAREEE

>member
-1 MKKFYSIQEIIELG
+1 MKNQFPLTKIYELG
-15 LSSLPSTHPALNR
+15 LEGLPKTR
-28 RAKLESWLWKEIK
+28 RGTDEFAKRENWEYVEVPSRG
-41 AKGGKNGVRKEYIL
+41 KGGVRREYIL
-55 PDYALAE
+55 PDDLFEQAKAKLLKNMADSVE
-62 LVSKK
+62 LPATIEKK
-67 QDEYSKQL
+67 E
-75 EIKGENTDVA
+75 VA
-85 NVVPT
+85 TVEAINPT
-90 VSPEL
+90 L

-114 LDMAELLGKTKAVE
+114 LDMADLLGKTKAVE
-128 KFANDS
+128 KFATDS
-134 KNGLLTATLT
+134 KNGQLTATLA
-144 DTVRQANAKAGTKT
+144 DTVRRANAKAGKD
-158 QNRGNAKVSRAT
+158 GNAKVSRAT
-170 LFNWLKLAEN
+170 LFNWLKLAEH

-277 FPTGVYTADGHT
+277 FPTDVYTADGHT

-303 RPEITAIIDVA
+303 RPEITAIVDVA

-336 RTAVCTNGVMA
+336 RVAVVWNGVMA
-347 LFYVDNGSGYKNAM
+347 LFYVDHGSGYKNAM

-387 KGIVERSHQSI
+387 KGIVERSHKSI
-398 WIQAAKRLP
+398 WIEAAKKLP

-413 MDKQARQAAFKK
+413 MDKEARQKVFKK
-425 TRKDLAMFGES
+425 TRKDIATFGES

-449 HDEMQRYNNR
+449 RDEVERYNNR

-465 RRHNKLTGR
+465 RRFNKLTGR
-474 KEHLTP
+474 REHLTP
-480 QQVWDEKLA
+480 QEVWDEKLA
-489 MMVNLGKPLVQVH
+489 MMVNLGKPLVQVR
-502 EADMVDLF
+502 EDDMVDLF

-596 RNDVKRNEILE
+596 RVKVRENEILE

-619 TMRLPQAQIDKAFA
+619 TMRLPQEQIDKAFA
-633 TLNKTI
+633 TLQSTI
-639 EAEAVEVI
+639 EAQAIEVTAA
-647 SMPKPMMTNT
+647 STLPPRYPVPDNA
-657 IDDVPDMKIMTET
+657 IDDGTPDMKILDET
-670 DDERFERWLALDKRK
+670 DDERFERWLALDSRVQG
-685 TAGETLDS
+685 GEVLVGREY
-693 NDFDFWELYQDTK
+693 DFWELFAMSKTW
-706 IYRIKMAQYEKQLEQ
+706 RIKMAQRDKEQ
-721 LEREEE
+721 EIEEE
-727 IAKRLSK
+727 IAKLLSK

>member
-134 KNGLLTATLT
+134 KNGQLTATLA
-144 DTVRQANAKAGTKT
+144 DTVRRANAKAGKD
-158 QNRGNAKVSRAT
+158 GNAKVSRAT

-230 GENVPTYAQA
+230 GENVPSYAQA

-277 FPTGVYTADGHT
+277 FPTDVYTADGHT

-387 KGIVERSHQSI
+387 KGVVERSHQSI

-407 TYIGAD
+407 TYIGVD
-413 MDKQARQAAFKK
+413 MDKEARQKVFKK
-425 TRKDLAMFGES
+425 TRKDIATFGES

-480 QQVWDEKLA
+480 QQVWDEKLT

-569 FEANTRAYFAQSVI
+569 FEANTRAYFAQPVI

-619 TMRLPQAQIDKAFA
+619 TMRLPQEQIDKAFA

-639 EAEAVEVI
+639 ESEAVEVI
-647 SMPKPMMTNT
+647 SMPKPMMTSAVN
-657 IDDVPDMKIMTET
+657 DVPDMKIMNET
-670 DDERFERWLALDKRK
+670 DDERFERWLALDSRYK
-685 TAGETLDS
+685 AGETLDS
-693 NDFDFWELYQDTK
+693 NDFDFHELFALSKTW
-706 IYRIKMAQYEKQLEQ
+706 RIKMAQHEAHLEQ
-721 LEREEE
+721 LAREEE

>member
-1 MKKFYSIQEIIELG
+1 MKNQFGIGKLFELNLDSLPKSRRAIEL
-15 LSSLPSTHPALNR
+15 LVVRENWEYVEVPSR
-28 RAKLESWLWKEIK
+28 G
-41 AKGGKNGVRKEYIL
+41 KGGVRREYIL
-55 PDYALAE
+55 PDDLFEQAKAKLLKNMADKVE
-62 LVSKK
+62 LPATIEKK
-67 QDEYSKQL
+67 E
-75 EIKGENTDVA
+75 VA
-85 NVVPT
+85 T
-90 VSPEL
+90 VEAVNPAL

-114 LDMAELLGKTKAVE
+114 LDMADLLGKTKAVE
-128 KFANDS
+128 KFATDS
-134 KNGLLTATLT
+134 KNGQLTATLA
-144 DTVRQANAKAGTKT
+144 DTVRRANAKAGKD
-158 QNRGNAKVSRAT
+158 GNAKVSRAT

-230 GENVPTYAQA
+230 GENVPSYAQA

-277 FPTGVYTADGHT
+277 FPTDVYTADGHT

-387 KGIVERSHQSI
+387 KGVVERSHQSI

-407 TYIGAD
+407 TYIGVD
-413 MDKQARQAAFKK
+413 MDKEARQKVFKK
-425 TRKDLAMFGES
+425 TRKDIATFGES

-449 HDEMQRYNNR
+449 RDEVERYNNR

-465 RRHNKLTGR
+465 RRFNKLTGR
-474 KEHLTP
+474 REHLTP

-489 MMVNLGKPLVQVH
+489 MMVNLGKPLVQVR

-526 NHVYFSRE
+526 NHVYFSRD

-569 FEANTRAYFAQSVI
+569 FEANTRAYFAQPVI

-619 TMRLPQAQIDKAFA
+619 TMRLPQEQIDKAFA

-647 SMPKPMMTNT
+647 SMPKPMMTSAVN
-657 IDDVPDMKIMTET
+657 DVPDMKIMNET
-670 DDERFERWLALDKRK
+670 DDERFERWLALDSRYK
-685 TAGETLDS
+685 AGETLDS
-693 NDFDFWELYQDTK
+693 NDFDFHELFALSKTW
-706 IYRIKMAQYEKQLEQ
+706 RIKMAQHEAHLEQ

>member
-62 LVSKK
+62 LVSNK

-75 EIKGENTDVA
+75 EIKGDNINVA
-85 NVVPT
+85 NIVPT
-90 VSPEL
+90 ISPAL

-114 LDMAELLGKTKAVE
+114 LDMADLLGKTKAVE
-128 KFANDS
+128 KFATDS
-134 KNGLLTATLT
+134 KNGQLTATLA
-144 DTVRQANAKAGTKT
+144 DTVRRANAKAGKD
-158 QNRGNAKVSRAT
+158 GNAKVSRAT

-230 GENVPTYAQA
+230 GENVPSYAQA

-277 FPTGVYTADGHT
+277 FPTDVYTADGHT

-407 TYIGAD
+407 TYIGVD
-413 MDKQARQAAFKK
+413 MDKEAKQKVFKK
-425 TRKDLAMFGES
+425 TRKDIATFGES

-480 QQVWDEKLA
+480 QQVWDEKLT

-526 NHVYFSRE
+526 NHVYFSRD

-569 FEANTRAYFAQSVI
+569 FEANTRAYFAQPVI
-583 EQAHEKRALGQLK
+583 EQAHEKRILGQLK
-596 RNDVKRNEILE
+596 RVKVRENEILE
-607 TMSPSRVLEHID
+607 TLSPSRVLEHID
-619 TMRLPQAQIDKAFA
+619 TMRLPQEQIDKAFA

-647 SMPKPMMTNT
+647 SMPKPMMTSAVN
-657 IDDVPDMKIMTET
+657 DVPDMKIMTET
-670 DDERFERWLALDKRK
+670 DDDRFERWLALDSRYK
-685 TAGETLDS
+685 AGETLDS
-693 NDFDFWELYQDTK
+693 NDFDFHELFALSKTW
-706 IYRIKMAQYEKQLEQ
+706 RIKMAQHEAHLEQ

>member
-1 MKKFYSIQEIIELG
+1 MKNQFKMAEIVELNLSLLPKSRKAIEDFAKRNG
-15 LSSLPSTHPALNR
+15 WEYVEVPSR
-28 RAKLESWLWKEIK
+28 G
-41 AKGGKNGVRKEYIL
+41 KGGVRREYIL
-55 PDYALAE
+55 PDDLFTKAKAKLLKKMADSVE
-62 LVSKK
+62 LPATIEKK
-67 QDEYSKQL
+67 E
-75 EIKGENTDVA
+75 VA
-85 NVVPT
+85 IVEAVNPA
-90 VSPEL
+90 L

-114 LDMAELLGKTKAVE
+114 LDMADLLGKTKAVE

-134 KNGLLTATLT
+134 KNGQLTATLA
-144 DTVRQANAKAGTKT
+144 DTVRRANAKAGKD
-158 QNRGNAKVSRAT
+158 GNAKVSRAT

-230 GENVPTYAQA
+230 GENVPSYAQA

-264 NIQPFIRRDTSEL
+264 NIQPFIRRDASEL
-277 FPTGVYTADGHT
+277 FPTDVYTADGHT

-297 ISGRPF
+297 ISGKPF
-303 RPEITAIIDVA
+303 RPEITAIVDVA

-336 RTAVCTNGVMA
+336 RVAVVWHGVMA
-347 LFYVDNGSGYKNAM
+347 LFYVDHGSGYKNAM

-387 KGIVERSHQSI
+387 KGVVERSHQSI

-407 TYIGAD
+407 TYIGVD
-413 MDKQARQAAFKK
+413 MDKEARQKVFKK
-425 TRKDLAMFGES
+425 TRKDIATFGES

-449 HDEMQRYNNR
+449 RDEVERYNNR

-465 RRHNKLTGR
+465 RRFNKLTGR
-474 KEHLTP
+474 REHLTP

-526 NHVYFSRE
+526 NHVYFSRD

-569 FEANTRAYFAQSVI
+569 FEANTRAYFAQPVI

-596 RNDVKRNEILE
+596 RVKVRENEILE

-619 TMRLPQAQIDKAFA
+619 TMRLPQEQIDKAFA

-647 SMPKPMMTNT
+647 SMPKPMMTSIVN
-657 IDDVPDMKIMTET
+657 DVPDMKIMTET
-670 DDERFERWLALDKRK
+670 DDDRFERWLALDSRYK
-685 TAGETLDS
+685 AGERLDS
-693 NDFDFWELYQDTK
+693 NDFDFHELFALSKTW
-706 IYRIKMAQYEKQLEQ
+706 RIKMAQHEAHLEQ

>member
-1 MKKFYSIQEIIELG
+1 MKNQFKMAEIVELKLSLLPKSRKAIEDFAKRNG
-15 LSSLPSTHPALNR
+15 WEYVEVPSR
-28 RAKLESWLWKEIK
+28 G
-41 AKGGKNGVRKEYIL
+41 KGGVRREYIL
-55 PDYALAE
+55 PDDLFEQAKAKLLKNMVDKVE
-62 LVSKK
+62 LPATIEKK
-67 QDEYSKQL
+67 E
-75 EIKGENTDVA
+75 VA
-85 NVVPT
+85 IVEAVNPA
-90 VSPEL
+90 L

-114 LDMAELLGKTKAVE
+114 LDMADLLGKTKAVE
-128 KFANDS
+128 KFATDS
-134 KNGLLTATLT
+134 KNGQLTATLT
-144 DTVRQANAKAGTKT
+144 DTVRQANAKAGKD
-158 QNRGNAKVSRAT
+158 GNAKVSRAT

-230 GENVPTYAQA
+230 GENVPSYAQA

-277 FPTGVYTADGHT
+277 FPTDVYTADGHT

-387 KGIVERSHQSI
+387 KGVVERSHQSI

-407 TYIGAD
+407 TYIGVD
-413 MDKQARQAAFKK
+413 MDKEAKQKVFKK
-425 TRKDLAMFGES
+425 TRKDIATFGES

-449 HDEMQRYNNR
+449 RDEVERYNNR

-465 RRHNKLTGR
+465 RRYNKLTGR

-489 MMVNLGKPLVQVH
+489 MMANMGKPVVQVH

-569 FEANTRAYFAQSVI
+569 FEANTRAYFAQPVI

-596 RNDVKRNEILE
+596 RVDAKRNDILD

-619 TMRLPQAQIDKAFA
+619 TMRLPQEQIDKAFA

-647 SMPKPMMTNT
+647 SMPKPMMTSAVN
-657 IDDVPDMKIMTET
+657 DVPDMKIMTET
-670 DDERFERWLALDKRK
+670 DDDRFERWLALDKRK

-693 NDFDFWELYQDTK
+693 NDFDFHELFALSKTW
-706 IYRIKMAQYEKQLEQ
+706 RIKMAQHEAHLEQ
-721 LEREEE
+721 LAREEE

>member
-55 PDYALAE
+55 PDYAMAE
-62 LVSKK
+62 LISKK

-75 EIKGENTDVA
+75 EIKGDNTDVA

-114 LDMAELLGKTKAVE
+114 LDMADLLGKTKAVE

-134 KNGLLTATLT
+134 KNGQLTATLA
-144 DTVRQANAKAGTKT
+144 DTVRRANAKAGKD
-158 QNRGNAKVSRAT
+158 GNAKVSRAT

-277 FPTGVYTADGHT
+277 FPTDVYTADGHT

-387 KGIVERSHQSI
+387 KGIVERSHKSI
-398 WIQAAKRLP
+398 WIEAAKKLP
-407 TYIGAD
+407 TYIGVD
-413 MDKQARQAAFKK
+413 MDKEARQKVFKK
-425 TRKDLAMFGES
+425 TRKDIATFGES

-449 HDEMQRYNNR
+449 RDEVERYNNR

-526 NHVYFSRE
+526 NHVYFSRD

-569 FEANTRAYFAQSVI
+569 FEANTRAYFSQPVI
-583 EQAHEKRALGQLK
+583 EQAHEKRILGQLK
-596 RNDVKRNEILE
+596 RVKVRENEILE
-607 TMSPSRVLEHID
+607 TLSPSRVLEHID

-647 SMPKPMMTNT
+647 SMPKPMMTSSVN
-657 IDDVPDMKIMTET
+657 DVPDMKIMNET

-685 TAGETLDS
+685 TAGETLDF
-693 NDFDFWELYQDTK
+693 NDFDFHELFALSKTW
-706 IYRIKMAQYEKQLEQ
+706 RIKMAQHEAHLEQ